1 MMAAV
6 GVAWGIF
13 DSLKADAPAV
23 TAPSPAVPPTAGAT
37 TSSPPAPPELPSGV
51 ARIVRLA
58 VSAANADGSLD
69 DGERAVILD
78 HARRAGVAADVDHE
92 LQVTRPLADIV
103 RGVSADAERRDLYTL
118 AFAIVRADETVS
130 GAERIYL
137 AQLGHALGLDAATTA
152 QLERQATTAIDGAGP
167 AGQAP

>member
-1 MMAAV
+1 MAAV
-6 GVAWGIF
+6 GVAWGVF
-13 DSLKADAPAV
+13 DSLKADAPAPA
-23 TAPSPAVPPTAGAT
+23 APLPTVPPTSVAPAA
-37 TSSPPAPPELPSGV
+37 SPVAPPELPSGV

-58 VSAANADGSLD
+58 VSAAKADGSLD
-69 DGERAVILD
+69 DAERAVILD
-78 HARRAGVAADVDHE
+78 HARRAGIAADVDRE

-137 AQLGHALGLDAATTA
+137 AQLGHALGLDSATTA
-152 QLERQATTAIDGAGP
+152 QLERQAATAIDGAGP